1 MLLGAAVV
9 ELVGQVTPFCVGL
22 RFDPALGQGNFG
34 YYSKVPLGPGH
45 VGKLPPLPAYLAGV
59 CHLWPPPVV
68 GPRFGMG
75 EGRCPFDLADA
86 TSSCVGWRCVPLGAA
101 LPCRQTWAKAG
112 MVCASYSRLP
122 VCQKKASSFG
132 SLY

>member
-1 MLLGAAVV
+1 VV
-9 ELVGQVTPFCVGL
+9 ELLGQVTPFCVGL

-34 YYSKVPLGPGH
+34 YYSKVPLGPGGPGH

-75 EGRCPFDLADA
+75 EGRCPFDL
-86 TSSCVGWRCVPLGAA
+86 CRCYIELA
-101 LPCRQTWAKAG
+101 CRQTWAKAG